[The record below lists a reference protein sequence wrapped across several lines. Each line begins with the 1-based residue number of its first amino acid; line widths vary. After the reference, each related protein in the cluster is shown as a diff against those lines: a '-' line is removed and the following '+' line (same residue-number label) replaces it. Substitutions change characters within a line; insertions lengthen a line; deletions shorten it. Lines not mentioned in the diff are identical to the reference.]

1 MCFVCSISN
10 LLNLSLLGE
19 IILLGGRHPSGQ
31 ELDSVIAYNIAT
43 KEVRH
48 LANLP
53 CAKKGAAACI
63 WHYEVGPILVIMGGI
78 NQGSILN
85 DLHLYVPVMDT

>member
-1 MCFVCSISN
+1 M
-10 LLNLSLLGE
+10 
-19 IILLGGRHPSGQ
+19 LGGQNADGE

-53 CAKKGAAACI
+53 CGRKVAAAF
-63 WHYEVGPILVIMGGI
+63 ILF
-78 NQGSILN
+78 SI
-85 DLHLYVPVMDT
+85 V

>member
-1 MCFVCSISN
+1 M
-10 LLNLSLLGE
+10 
-19 IILLGGRHPSGQ
+19 LGGLNAVGE

-53 CAKKGAAACI
+53 CARKGAAAF
-63 WHYEVGPILVIMGGI
+63 ILFTGTNHGLYIMGGS
-78 NQGSILN
+78 NRETILH
-85 DLHLYVPVMDT
+85 DFHLYRPSTDE